1 MKVQRK
7 FLNVSGRTATGIEV
21 PFEEVLADSY
31 DLDQTMLYVVQPDE
45 LVIRFH
51 LNLGKQQFKVP
62 QALIS
67 NSDQTTWDQAQDITV
82 VAENDCIMKR
92 IDIQVPV
99 LKAARN
105 YLKSGKLQEWFA
117 LGVPEVLLKA
127 QTTQFFKFPNGL
139 IAR

>member
-1 MKVQRK
+1 M
-7 FLNVSGRTATGIEV
+7 SGKTSTGIDI
-21 PFEEVLADSY
+21 PFEEVLADSH

-45 LVIRFH
+45 LIIRFH

-67 NSDQTTWDQAQDITV
+67 NSDQTTWDMAQDITV
-82 VAENDCIMKR
+82 VPENDCIVER

-99 LKAARN
+99 LMSARN
-105 YLKSGKLQEWFA
+105 YLKSGKLQEWFK

-127 QTTQFFKFPNGL
+127 KTTQFFKFPNGL